1 MIAAQTAHR
10 EGGAY
15 DGEHDAAVDEQ
26 LSDAD
31 RKQSLQKALNMAASN
46 GDIQRLAT
54 LLSGPA
60 EALLDVNLPD
70 EEGTAPLIYASCFGH
85 EDVVATL
92 LKAGA
97 KVDQQ
102 DRNAWTSLMWAS
114 ANRHG
119 NIVQIL
125 LDNGASPQAKSS
137 SGRTAF
143 DFAAPDSEI
152 ADYLHENGYKIG
164 SAGVADDFYSSGLSQ
179 DRFEEEIAENE
190 MKRRMMMESAFNLEV
205 DLGNLGFD
213 EHPEVWS
220 YPT

>member
-1 MIAAQTAHR
+1 MIAAQAAHR
-10 EGGAY
+10 E
-15 DGEHDAAVDEQ
+15 DGVHGDETGTAVDER
-26 LSDAD
+26 LSDAE
-31 RKQSLQKALNMAASN
+31 RKQFLQRALNMAASN
-46 GDIQRLAT
+46 GDKHRLDT

-60 EALLDVNLPD
+60 QALLDVNLPD

-85 EDVVATL
+85 EEVVATL

-97 KVDQQ
+97 NVDQQ

-119 NIVQIL
+119 SIVQVL

-152 ADYLHENGYKIG
+152 ADYLHDNGYKIG
-164 SAGVADDFYSSGLSQ
+164 NAGMADDFYSSGLSQ
-179 DRFEEEIAENE
+179 DRFEEDIAENE

-205 DLGNLGFD
+205 DIGNLGFD
-213 EHPEVWS
+213 EQPEV
-220 YPT
+220 